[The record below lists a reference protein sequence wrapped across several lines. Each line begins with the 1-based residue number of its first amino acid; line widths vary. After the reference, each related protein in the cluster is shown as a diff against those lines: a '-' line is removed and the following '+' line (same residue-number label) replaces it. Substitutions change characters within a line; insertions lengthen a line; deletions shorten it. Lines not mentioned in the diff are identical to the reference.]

1 MQAPDTAYDRFVSQ
15 YRAGAG
21 GYDEMTQAD
30 GLIRPHWRGLTR
42 SLAAMGPDYL
52 PQCWQESRRLLLEHG
67 VTYNVYGDPQG
78 AARLWDL
85 DPIPLLVTG
94 AEWTQLEAGLTQ
106 RARLFERILQ
116 DLYGPRELLRH
127 GLLPP
132 ELIYADP
139 AFLRACA
146 GLAVQ
151 RLGLYAADLARG
163 PDGRYWVMSDRTQ
176 APSGAGYALANR
188 LVMTAVL
195 PSPFRDARVQPLSGF
210 FQALRDHLVSL
221 HPHGSDREARVVV
234 LTPGLLNET
243 YFEHAYLA
251 EHLGFSLATGHDLI
265 VRENRVWLR
274 TAPTPEPVDVLL
286 RRVDDGY
293 CDPLE
298 LRPESLIGIPGLTE
312 AVRQGQVTV
321 VNPLGSGILENP
333 GLLAFLPNIARH
345 CLSEDLILPS
355 VATWWCG
362 QRAACDY
369 VLAHLDR
376 LVIKSVSRVLRQRPV
391 FGKWLSRADL
401 AEWRER
407 IRARPHAYAAQEELV
422 CADTPTV
429 TDGGMEGRPTLLR
442 VFLAA
447 HGEGY
452 TALPGGLTRV
462 GGASD
467 TTFISN
473 QAGGFS
479 KDTWV
484 LAASA
489 HAESPLESPYA
500 SLAASRRVSLA
511 RAAADNLYWLG
522 RYLERTEHSLRVLRT
537 ALEAHRVATEFG
549 NPSDLVCLA
558 RLLPA
563 LAAVTDTVITNGS
576 GDQALPAVLGQA
588 FQTNRSGSI
597 AHAADCAVQAAYGAR
612 EWIVNDA
619 WRVLTQIRES
629 VQGLA
634 HAAPT
639 SPAECEPALHAL
651 MIALAAMQGLHSES
665 MLREPAWLFFD
676 LGRRLE
682 RGLLLADLLRNTLI
696 HPIEPSAESSVLKAV
711 LRAAESLSA
720 FRRCYRTLPQFRTV
734 SELLLRDAGHPRSL
748 LYQVARVRE
757 YLHIL
762 PAYGQTER
770 VPRHV
775 QLALDS
781 VAALETVELH
791 AALPGTRLA
800 LQHLLTATDER
811 LCACSDAIT
820 ERYLS
825 AVDAP
830 RQLVI
835 NIPGVRDAIP
845 DHA

>member
-1 MQAPDTAYDRFVSQ
+1 MQAPDTAHDRFVSQ
-15 YRAGAG
+15 YRVGTD

-30 GLIRPHWRGLTR
+30 GLIRPHWRVLTR

-52 PQCWQESRRLLLEHG
+52 PQCGQESRRLLLEHG
-67 VTYNVYGDPQG
+67 VTYHVYGDPQG

-94 AEWTQLEAGLTQ
+94 AEWTQLEAGLAQ
-106 RARLFERILQ
+106 RARLFEWMLR
-116 DLYGPRELLRH
+116 DLYGPRELIRL

-139 AFLRACA
+139 AFLRPCD
-146 GLAVQ
+146 GLATQ
-151 RLGLYAADLARG
+151 RLGVYAADLAHG
-163 PDGRYWVMSDRTQ
+163 PEGRYWVLSDRTQ

-195 PSPFRDARVQPLSGF
+195 PSLFRDARAQPLSVY

-221 HPHGSDREARVVV
+221 HPQGGDREARVVV

-265 VRENRVWLR
+265 VRDSRVWLR
-274 TAPTPEPVDVLL
+274 TAPAPEPVDVLL

-298 LRPESLIGIPGLTE
+298 LRPESVIGLPGLTE
-312 AVRQGQVTV
+312 AVRRGQVTV
-321 VNPLGSGILENP
+321 VNPLGSGVLENP

-345 CLSEDLILPS
+345 WLSEDLVLPS

-362 QRAACDY
+362 QRDARDY
-369 VLAHLDR
+369 VLAHLDQ
-376 LVIKSVSRVLRQRPV
+376 LVIKSFSRALRQRPV
-391 FGKWLSRADL
+391 FGKWLSRAEL
-401 AEWRER
+401 AAWRER
-407 IRARPHAYAAQEELV
+407 IVAQPQAYVAQEELA
-422 CADTPTV
+422 CACTPTV
-429 TDGGMEGRPTLLR
+429 IDGGMEGRPTLLR
-442 VFLAA
+442 IFLAA
-447 HGEGY
+447 RGEGY

-462 GGASD
+462 GGTRD
-467 TTFISN
+467 TTLISN
-473 QAGGFS
+473 QAGGLS

-484 LAASA
+484 LAAAA
-489 HAESPLESPYA
+489 HAESPLQSPYA
-500 SLAASRRVSLA
+500 ANATPRRASLACAT
-511 RAAADNLYWLG
+511 ADNLYWLG

-537 ALEAHRVATEFG
+537 ALEAHRVTSEFG
-549 NPSDLVCLA
+549 NASDRICLA

-563 LAAVTDTVITNGS
+563 LASATNTATERGNS
-576 GDQALPAVLGQA
+576 EQALPGMVRQA
-588 FQTNRSGSI
+588 FQPHCIGNI

-612 EWIVNDA
+612 AWIVNDA

-634 HAAPT
+634 HRP
-639 SPAECEPALHAL
+639 PALTTDYEPALHDL
-651 MIALAAMQGLHSES
+651 MIALAALQGLHAES
-665 MLREPAWLFFD
+665 LLREPAWLFFD

-682 RGLLLADLLRNTLI
+682 RGLLLAELLRHTLT
-696 HPIEPSAESSVLKAV
+696 HASDPPAESYVLKAV

-720 FRRCYRTLPQFRTV
+720 FRRRYNTLPQFTTV
-734 SELLLRDAGHPRSL
+734 SELLVRDAGHPRSL
-748 LYQVARVRE
+748 LYQVARIRE
-757 YLHIL
+757 YLHVL
-762 PAYGQTER
+762 PAYGHAEH

-800 LQHLLTATDER
+800 LQHLLNATDER
-811 LCACSDAIT
+811 LRACSDAIT

-825 AVDAP
+825 AADAP

-835 NIPGVRDAIP
+835 NITGVGHAIP
-845 DHA
+845 DHP